1 MEDPPTGPSFLP
13 PDLMNRSYSVT
24 ESRFAWSFASF
35 ARVRLSRRLIIGIFI
50 LGFLELLVPR
60 LGLAQVPKQ
69 TEEPVPVA
77 RLDFESETAISW
89 TEKGNVVRDQEGPR
103 PPEFPDLPVNNHAIR
118 FQSGGSHL
126 VIADP
131 GEDSP
136 YDFKLGDTISIEAWV
151 QPDVNSKTSPM
162 MVVGKGR
169 TGNPKFAK
177 DNQNWALRLVSE
189 NGEYRLSFLFSTG
202 QSSNSSHWHRWTS
215 NLSFEPNTG
224 WHHIAV
230 SYQFGEPESVKGWI
244 DGQPTEGKWDMGG
257 KTKLPPVVDNDDV
270 WIGTATVGNQ
280 YIGLLDGIAL
290 YRVGFTNAIVASKF
304 QRLGGPRRST
314 PAPETLAD
322 LGELPVGK
330 VLFTLHESL
339 PKADRWLNEG
349 ENFPPAHQAWTSDA
363 LYIKQ
368 LPQRYDLWGIRDD
381 WKSPLLLRA
390 ACDVKLPPGQYRIW
404 TRARGVSRLWVD
416 NRIVTRTGP
425 IKRRSVDGEQAI
437 TPVAKGPYQGILPP
451 GYHQQEAHGEF
462 SVTAAPGS
470 QSPRTVRVVFES
482 IVGGPAQRTET
493 GESLVAIEPVG
504 EEMLY
509 LLSPNSSLKYPLV
522 EQSIAPIRDQQ
533 SREISELDRDTR
545 RGLATTQD
553 PYWDTRHAAAKKIA
567 EGMFSG
573 NAVPPSFVQSITP
586 ESKHPIDRFLHA
598 KLEQDWSATQSA
610 DPKQS
615 ETFHR
620 DILPILRD
628 NCFRCHGEKEKGGLR
643 LNSRQAVL
651 SSGESEN
658 PAVKPGHAAESEL
671 ILQIES
677 GAMPP
682 TDTKLSQE
690 QIAKLRDW
698 IDQGA
703 AWPVP
708 LRRKEELVPPDTL
721 SDTAF
726 LRRVYFDTI
735 GLPPTTG
742 EINSFLEESNPNKRE
757 AWIARLVDDPRFA
770 EHWMSFWQDL
780 LAENPTLLNQSM
792 GSTGPFRWFLL
803 EALADRK
810 PLDRMVTE
818 LILMRGSNQTGGS
831 AAFGLAGESDSP
843 MAAKAGIIATAF
855 LGIDL
860 QCARCHDSPYHS
872 TKQRDLYALAAML
885 DRNSTTVPKTSRVP
899 DAFFE
904 KKGRESLIKVTLR
917 PDESIPREWPF
928 GAEQG
933 LPTASECQSWVQT
946 EGDSREQLAAIV
958 TAPQN
963 RRFPQVFVN
972 RIWKRL
978 MGAGLVEPADDWE
991 GKEAS
996 HPELLDWLAN
1006 RLIQSDYDW
1015 RVVVK
1020 DILSSQAYQREPI
1033 GNNRDSNPSDRY
1045 FRAPERRRL
1054 SAEQI
1059 VDALHHAM
1067 DLPIDS
1073 EELTFVHDGQ
1083 RTLGQRQTLGK
1094 PTRAWMFT
1102 SLNNERDR
1110 PSLSLPRAAAVVDL
1124 LEAFGWTGSRQKPIS
1139 ERNEEANLLQPGM
1152 LSNGTLVKNLTRAS
1166 WNSPAAR
1173 IALEA
1178 SSPEELVETWYLRIL
1193 NRVPSEAERS
1203 ALANELAMGF
1213 DTRVIAQE
1221 TPEPK
1226 PYEPLPLVTWFNHL
1240 VPETST
1246 IQMEHERR
1254 VLAGPPVDP
1263 RLNSSWRE
1271 TYEDFLW
1278 MLVNQPEFVWYP

>member
-1 MEDPPTGPSFLP
+1 M
-13 PDLMNRSYSVT
+13 V
-24 ESRFAWSFASF
+24 
-35 ARVRLSRRLIIGIFI
+35 
-50 LGFLELLVPR
+50 GFLSILVSES
-60 LGLAQVPKQ
+60 GLSQDSKRS
-69 TEEPVPVA
+69 EESAPVA
-77 RLDFESETAISW
+77 RLDFESETTIAW
-89 TEKGNVVRDQEGPR
+89 TEKGNVIRDQEGPR
-103 PPEFPDLPVNNHAIR
+103 PPEFPDLAANNHAIR
-118 FQSGGSHL
+118 LQPGGSHL
-126 VIADP
+126 VISDP
-131 GEDSP
+131 GEDSV
-136 YDFKLGDTISIEAWV
+136 YDFKNGDAISIEAWV
-151 QPDVNSKTSPM
+151 QPDVNSRTSPM

-230 SYQFGEPESVKGWI
+230 TYQFGEPESVKGWI
-244 DGQPTEGKWDMGG
+244 DGQPTDGKWDMGG

-270 WIGTATVGNQ
+270 WIGTAAVGNQ
-280 YIGLLDGIAL
+280 YVGLIDGVAL
-290 YRVGFTNAIVASKF
+290 YRTRFTDTLVASKF
-304 QRLGGPRRST
+304 QRLGGPRKSS
-314 PAPETLAD
+314 PAPEVLAD
-322 LGELPVGK
+322 LGELPPGK
-330 VLFTLHESL
+330 VRFTLHESL

-349 ENFPPAHQAWTSDA
+349 ESFPPAHLTWTSDT

-368 LPQRYDLWGIRDD
+368 LPQRYDSWGIRDD

-404 TRARGVSRLWVD
+404 VRARGVSRLWVD
-416 NRIVTRTGP
+416 DRIVVRTGP

-437 TPVAKGPYQGILPP
+437 TPVASGPYEGIVPP
-451 GYHQQEAHGEF
+451 GYHQQESQGEF
-462 SVTAAPGS
+462 TVSANSNSQAIVSV
-470 QSPRTVRVVFES
+470 QIVFES

-493 GESLVAIEPVG
+493 GESLIAIEPIG
-504 EEMLY
+504 EKMLY
-509 LLSPNSSLKYPLV
+509 LVSPNHSFDFPLV
-522 EQSIAPIRDQQ
+522 EQSIAPIRFRQAE
-533 SREISELDRDTR
+533 EIKELDRATR
-545 RGLATTQD
+545 TELAKLKD
-553 PYWDTRHAAAKKIA
+553 PYWDARHAAAKKIA
-567 EGMFSG
+567 ADLFENS
-573 NAVPPSFVQSITP
+573 AAIPSFVPSITP
-586 ESKHPIDRFLHA
+586 NAQHPVDRFLHS
-598 KLEQDWSATQSA
+598 KIESDWAASQSA
-610 DPKQS
+610 DPEQS
-615 ETFHR
+615 ESFYR
-620 DILPILRD
+620 DVLPVLRD

-643 LNSRQAVL
+643 LNSRQAIL
-651 SSGESEN
+651 SAGESEN
-658 PAVKPGHAAESEL
+658 PAVKPGHADESEL
-671 ILQIES
+671 IAQVES

-690 QIAKLRDW
+690 EISILRRW

-703 AWPVP
+703 PWPVP
-708 LRRKEELVPPDTL
+708 VRRREELVPPAKL
-721 SDTAF
+721 LDTAF
-726 LRRVYFDTI
+726 LRRSYFDTV
-735 GLPPTTG
+735 GVPPTAD
-742 EINSFLEESNPNKRE
+742 EIRSFLEDASPNKRE
-757 AWIARLVDDPRFA
+757 KWIAQLVDDPRFA

-803 EALADRK
+803 ESLVDRK

-855 LGIDL
+855 LGMDL

-872 TKQRDLYALAAML
+872 TKQRDLYSMAAML
-885 DRNSTTVPKTSRVP
+885 DRKSTVVPKTSRVP

-917 PDESIPREWPF
+917 PDESIPSEWPF
-928 GAEQG
+928 GAEDG
-933 LPTASECQSWVQT
+933 LPPASDCQAWVQT
-946 EGDSREQLAAIV
+946 EGDSRELLAAIV

-963 RRFPQVFVN
+963 KRFPQVFVN

-1006 RLIQSDYDW
+1006 RLVESDYDW
-1015 RVVVK
+1015 RMIVK
-1020 DILSSQAYQREPI
+1020 EIMLSDAYQRVPI
-1033 GNNRDSNPSDRY
+1033 GNNRDSIPSDRY

-1067 DLPIDS
+1067 ELPIDS

-1124 LEAFGWTGSRQKPIS
+1124 LEAFGWTGSRQRPIS
-1139 ERNEEANLLQPGM
+1139 ERDEEANLLQPGM
-1152 LSNGTLVKNLTRAS
+1152 LSNGTLIQNLTRAS
-1166 WNSPAAR
+1166 WNSPAAK

-1178 SSPEELVETWYLRIL
+1178 NTPEELVETWYLRIL
-1193 NRVPSEAERS
+1193 NRAPTDVERS
-1203 ALANELAMGF
+1203 ALAAELAVGF
-1213 DTRVIAQE
+1213 DSRVIARNA
-1221 TPEPK
+1221 PEPEPSK
-1226 PYEPLPLVTWFNHL
+1226 PLPLVTWFNHL

-1246 IQMEHERR
+1246 IQLEHERR

-1263 RLNSSWRE
+1263 RFSTQWRE
-1271 TYEDFLW
+1271 VYEDFLW